1 METIKV
7 YSTVE
12 DKNIKNELN
21 ASPIWQKAIHADD
34 LQNVKDKYPSI
45 WEYSIKFEGTKP
57 RQVTNVKKYK

>member
-21 ASPIWQKAIHADD
+21 KSPIWDKSIHADD

-45 WEYSIKFEGTKP
+45 WEYSIKFNGTKP
-57 RQVTNVKKYK
+57 IQVTNVVKYK